1 MRSQALLLA
10 VVACAVYF
18 GEVDLTARAQGSAA
32 NPLWPNSIVV
42 NGANVTVYQPQ
53 AIEWPDHQRLTTRE
67 AIAITLPG
75 EKAPVLGTTEIS
87 FATETDAATNNVI
100 LSNPQL
106 LASHFPSLDTAQAAR
121 IEQQI
126 KAALPDV
133 HARPVPLESVILS
146 LKQQAQPENA
156 ELQQRSSGYLF

>member
-75 EKAPVLGTTEIS
+75 EKAPWTRDDGDFIRDGNRCGNEQCDPVKSAAFGVPLSVSGYR
-87 FATETDAATNNVI
+87 AGRPDRATNQGGLARCPCQTGPVGI
-100 LSNPQL
+100 RHPQ
-106 LASHFPSLDTAQAAR
+106 P
-121 IEQQI
+121 
-126 KAALPDV
+126 
-133 HARPVPLESVILS
+133 
-146 LKQQAQPENA
+146 
-156 ELQQRSSGYLF
+156 